1 LVFKRFEAKART
13 LEAMRTQALSE
24 ERPMIQSR
32 REFLQRAAL
41 MTAAPLCRAW
51 DLGAE
56 TAPGAP
62 PAIDTHTHFYDPT
75 RKQGVPWPPPGETVL
90 YKPHYPREF
99 QTLTQPHHVVGTV
112 VVEASPW
119 VEDNQ
124 WILDL
129 AKQDPFIV
137 GFIGNLELGKPE
149 FAGNLKRF
157 GDNPIFRGLRVNGR
171 ALAAGLGQAAFEN
184 DLRRLGERQYALD
197 VLGDGAMLP
206 DVLRV
211 AKLAPGL
218 RIVIDHLPFGEW
230 DNNVEA
236 MRRALADVAQSPS
249 IYAKVSNVMR
259 QVDGRVVETPESYRP
274 ALDALWALFGADRL
288 VFGSNWP
295 VSNRVAPYASLYK
308 IVADYFLTK
317 GSTGAEKFFSKNSR
331 AAYRWIPRAAAQG
344 RGK

>member
-1 LVFKRFEAKART
+1 MT
-13 LEAMRTQALSE
+13 
-24 ERPMIQSR
+24 QSR
-32 REFLQRAAL
+32 REFIRRAAL
-41 MTAAPLCRAW
+41 MAAAPLCRS
-51 DLGAE
+51 LRPGAG

-75 RKQGVPWPPPGETVL
+75 RKQGVPWPPPSETVL

-99 QTLTQPHHVVGTV
+99 QTLTQPHRVVGTV

-149 FAGNLKRF
+149 FADNLKRF
-157 GDNPIFRGLRVNGR
+157 GDNPLFRGLRVNGR
-171 ALAAGLGQAAFEN
+171 ALATGLGHAAFEN

-197 VLGDGAMLP
+197 VLGDGTMLTN
-206 DVLRV
+206 VLRV

-236 MRRALADVAQSPS
+236 MRRALADVAQSPNV
-249 IYAKVSNVMR
+249 YAKVSNVVR
-259 QVDGRVVETPESYRP
+259 QLDGRMVETPESYRP

-295 VSNRVAPYASLYK
+295 VSNRVAPYASLHK
-308 IVADYFLTK
+308 IVADYFLAK
-317 GSTGAEKFFSKNSR
+317 GSTQAEKFFLKNSR

-344 RGK
+344 GGK